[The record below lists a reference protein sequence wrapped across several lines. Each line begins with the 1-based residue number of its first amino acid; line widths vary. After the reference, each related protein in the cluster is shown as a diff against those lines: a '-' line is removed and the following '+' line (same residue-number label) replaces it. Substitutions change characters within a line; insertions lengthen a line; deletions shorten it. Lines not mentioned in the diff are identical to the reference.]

1 MYFIYDSLFKADML
15 FFLLWDNGM
24 ERFKNIVWPCITAI
38 VISLSW
44 VLINGDKVIDNIEK
58 FKVWY
63 DTSAA
68 LEGVWNNSTEYD
80 IDPPEWLTNQQ
91 DEVEVRLTIKG
102 SIIDGT
108 IGSGKLKKLTHNFD
122 YVLLTGK
129 KRSFRDTLDAYAFD
143 YVLGKKVHF
152 GSFTITRD
160 GERLV
165 VKANED
171 AQRYFPAESILIKK
185 SDVAFPP
192 ITPKDLPNKDGKHDE

>member
-1 MYFIYDSLFKADML
+1 
-15 FFLLWDNGM
+15 M
-24 ERFKNIVWPCITAI
+24 ENFKNIVWPCITAI
-38 VISLSW
+38 VICLSW

-63 DTSAA
+63 GSSAA

-91 DEVEVRLTIKG
+91 DGVEVRLTIKD

-108 IGSGKLKKLTHNFD
+108 IGSGKLKELTHHFD

-129 KRSFRDTLDAYAFD
+129 KRSFRDTIDAYAFD

-152 GSFTITRD
+152 GSFTITREGD
-160 GERLV
+160 RLI

-171 AQRYFPAESILIKK
+171 ARTYFPAESILIKT
-185 SDVAFPP
+185 SDVAFPS
-192 ITPKDLPNKDGKHDE
+192 IISNDLSNEDGKHNE